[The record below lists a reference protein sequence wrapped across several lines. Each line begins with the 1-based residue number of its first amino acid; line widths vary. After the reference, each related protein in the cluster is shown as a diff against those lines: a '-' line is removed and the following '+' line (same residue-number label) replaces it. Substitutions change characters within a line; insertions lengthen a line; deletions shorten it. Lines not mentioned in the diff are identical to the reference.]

1 MKGYLQNGLS
11 VLGAALFLVCM
22 GLILT
27 RPSNFASYLPEIV
40 EEIELKLED
49 PTVYIVLDAGHGG
62 TDGGSAYHRLKEKD
76 LALKVVKS
84 VRSKLRAAALSN
96 VKIVLTREDDR
107 YLTLHQRVAV
117 ANRYAKSYFVS
128 VHFNA
133 SKIRSASGT
142 ETFYAHPKP
151 SIIENQLRRRL
162 DIEPDA
168 PIADTRGERF
178 AQSVQEVLVRRLG
191 TRDRGVRNN
200 RSFVL
205 PREVI
210 GPSILVECVF
220 LSSRT
225 EGAKLHNAA
234 FLEEIADSISEGV
247 LDYVRESRL
256 DPYDG
261 IKPLLQ

>member
-1 MKGYLQNGLS
+1 MKGFLQNGLS

-49 PTVYIVLDAGHGG
+49 PTVRIVLDAGHGG
-62 TDGGSAYHRLKEKD
+62 TDGGSAYHRLLEKN
-76 LALKVVKS
+76 LSLKVVKS
-84 VRSKLRAAALSN
+84 IKAKLQAASLNN
-96 VKIVLTREDDR
+96 VEIVLTREDDR

-151 SIIENQLRRRL
+151 PIIENQLRRRL
-162 DIEPDA
+162 DIEADT
-168 PIADTRGERF
+168 PIMDTRGERF

-200 RSFVL
+200 PGFVL

-220 LSSRT
+220 LSNKT
-225 EGAKLHNAA
+225 EGLKLHNPT
-234 FLEEIADSISEGV
+234 FLEEISESITEGI

-256 DPYDG
+256 DPYAG
-261 IKPLLQ
+261 IKVLP